1 MKRWLAYCTVAL
13 SLFGSGIAVGHYEL
27 PPYAVLRL
35 LKTTLLSQKH
45 AFDPRKH
52 RSPYY
57 LSRRAMFQLLPGRGD
72 VIMLGDS
79 ITEIGAWQEF
89 FPTISIL
96 NRGIWGD
103 TSDGVLDRLDEI
115 TRRQPKT
122 VFLMIGVNDL
132 GLGISPKIVE
142 QNIQSIVAIFLR
154 NAIKPIV
161 QSTLFVTDN
170 LEINAKIQRLDD
182 ALLQWCAN
190 SGITYIDLN
199 QVLAPEGKLLPRY
212 SWDGWHPNGDAYFH
226 WRDVIAPHADLGQR

>member
-13 SLFGSGIAVGHYEL
+13 SLFGSGVAVGHYEL
-27 PPYAVLRL
+27 AYAALRL
-35 LKTTLLSQKH
+35 LKATLFPQER

-57 LSRRAMFQLLPGRGD
+57 LSRRAMFQGLPGRAD

-79 ITEIGAWQEF
+79 ITEIGDWQELL
-89 FPTISIL
+89 PTISII

-132 GLGISPKIVE
+132 GLGISPQIVE
-142 QNIQSIVAIFLR
+142 QNIQSIVSALSSSG
-154 NAIKPIV
+154 IKSIV
-161 QSTLFVTDN
+161 QSTLFVSEN
-170 LEINAKIQRLDD
+170 PEINAKIQSLND
-182 ALLQWCAN
+182 ALRQWCAN
-190 SGITYIDLN
+190 SGSPYIDLN
-199 QVLAPEGKLLPRY
+199 PVLAPEGKLLPRY
-212 SWDGWHPNGDAYFH
+212 TWDGTHPNGDAYFQ
-226 WRDVIAPHADLGQR
+226 WRDVIAPHAGHGSF